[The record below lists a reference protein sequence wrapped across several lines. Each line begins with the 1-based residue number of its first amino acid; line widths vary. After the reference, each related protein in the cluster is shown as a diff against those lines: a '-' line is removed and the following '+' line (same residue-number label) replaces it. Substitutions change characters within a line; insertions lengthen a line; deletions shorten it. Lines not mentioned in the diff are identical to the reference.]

1 MTSDEIRYRLFKLI
15 QAQPDITQRQ
25 LAQELGVSL
34 GKTHYCLKALIDKGW
49 VKAARFRD
57 NPNKGVYAYLL
68 TPRGITEKA
77 RVTTRFLKRKIGKF
91 KAIKVEIEELRSE
104 VEDKV
109 ELS

>member
-1 MTSDEIRYRLFKLI
+1 MTSEEIRYRLFKLI
-15 QAQPDITQRQ
+15 QARPNITQRQ

-68 TPRGITEKA
+68 TPSGAAEKA
-77 RVTTRFLKRKIGKF
+77 RVTARFLRRKMKEF
-91 KAIKVEIEELRSE
+91 EAIKGQIEELKEE
-104 VEDKV
+104 VGIVQE
-109 ELS
+109 

>member
-1 MTSDEIRYRLFKLI
+1 MTTEEIRYRLFKLI

-25 LAQELGVSL
+25 LAQELGISL

-68 TPRGITEKA
+68 TPKGITEKA
-77 RVTTRFLKRKIGKF
+77 RVTAQFLKRKMKEF
-91 KAIKVEIEELRSE
+91 EAITGQIKELKKEVEIVQE
-104 VEDKV
+104 
-109 ELS
+109 

>member
-1 MTSDEIRYRLFKLI
+1 MASEEIRYRLFKLI

-25 LAQELGVSL
+25 LAQELGISL

-68 TPRGITEKA
+68 TPKGIAEKA
-77 RVTTRFLKRKIGKF
+77 RVTKQFLKRKMDEF
-91 KAIKVEIEELRSE
+91 ETIKSQIKELKKEMEIVRE
-104 VEDKV
+104 
-109 ELS
+109 

>member
-1 MTSDEIRYRLFKLI
+1 MTSEEIHYRLFKLI

-77 RVTTRFLKRKIGKF
+77 RVTTRFLKRKIDEF
-91 KAIKVEIEELRSE
+91 EAIKGQIKELRSE
-104 VEDKV
+104 VKDKV
-109 ELS
+109 EQS

>member
-25 LAQELGVSL
+25 LAQELGISL

-57 NPNKGVYAYLL
+57 NPHKGVYTYLL
-68 TPRGITEKA
+68 TPKGITEKA
-77 RVTTRFLKRKIGKF
+77 RVTARFLKRKIEEF
-91 KAIKVEIEELRSE
+91 ESIKGQIKQLRSE

-109 ELS
+109 EQS

>member
-1 MTSDEIRYRLFKLI
+1 MTPDEIRYRLFKLI

-25 LAQELGVSL
+25 LAQELGISL
-34 GKTHYCLKALIDKGW
+34 GKAHYCLKALIDKGW

-68 TPRGITEKA
+68 TPSGAAEKA
-77 RVTTRFLKRKIGKF
+77 RVTVRFLRRKIEEF
-91 KAIKVEIEELRSE
+91 EAIKGEIKELRNE

-109 ELS
+109 EQS

>member
-1 MTSDEIRYRLFKLI
+1 MTPDEIRYRLFKLI

-25 LAQELGVSL
+25 LAQELGISL

-68 TPRGITEKA
+68 TPKGIGEKA
-77 RVTTRFLKRKIGKF
+77 RVTARFLKRKMKEF
-91 KAIKVEIEELRSE
+91 ETIKGQIKELKKEIEIAPE
-104 VEDKV
+104 
-109 ELS
+109 